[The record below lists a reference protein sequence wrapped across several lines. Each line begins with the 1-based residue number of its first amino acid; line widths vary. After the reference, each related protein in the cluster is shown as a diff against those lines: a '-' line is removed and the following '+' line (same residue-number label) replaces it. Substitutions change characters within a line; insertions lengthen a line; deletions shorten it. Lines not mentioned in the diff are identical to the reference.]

1 MKISV
6 LHISDK
12 KPSRALRKVGKKK
25 TKKSKKIFEYPNKV
39 TPQTPEKKK
48 QVQLFSNGEGFSIE
62 MTFSGTGAAGRHA
75 MGNSPFE
82 N

>member
-25 TKKSKKIFEYPNKV
+25 RKKSKKIFEYPNKV

-48 QVQLFSNGEGFSIE
+48 
-62 MTFSGTGAAGRHA
+62 TGAVVFQWGRFFH
-75 MGNSPFE
+75 
-82 N
+82 